1 MINLLTV
8 VMPPPPDPTLDR
20 RETYFPK
27 ASAFTIAMKQLGDE
41 LTPII
46 PQINTAIAAAD
57 AAAGVAQASAAAA
70 LFNAATNYAVGQAAI
85 SGVNFMTY
93 RNTLGGVNA
102 TDPANDTSGRWVN
115 VGAPPVTVVDVNSN
129 FTFQPGV
136 LYRIVGSCDGTIP
149 ALAAI
154 ARGQVF
160 SAINTSAA
168 YAANILSNGHA
179 VQGVVRD
186 VSLDTDAVGRVLSL
200 LYSGPVDG
208 LVAI

>member
-1 MINLLTV
+1 
-8 VMPPPPDPTLDR
+8 MPITPLPPAPLITDTAFDFDVKAFARVNAEVQFVTEANAL
-20 RETYFPK
+20 EANVNAK
-27 ASAFTIAMKQLGDE
+27 EASAVAT
-41 LTPII
+41 
-46 PQINTAIAAAD
+46 AAA
-57 AAAGVAQASAAAA
+57 AAAATSAAAL

-102 TDPANDTSGRWVN
+102 TDPASDTTGRWVD
-115 VGAPPVTVVDVNSN
+115 VGAPPVTVVDVATN

-136 LYRIVGSCDGTIP
+136 LYRIVGSCNGTIP
-149 ALAAI
+149 ALGTI
-154 ARGQVF
+154 ARGDVF

-186 VSLDTDAVGRVLSL
+186 VSLDTDAVGRALSL
-200 LYSGPVDG
+200 LYSGPADG